1 MEGTSSD
8 LGSAYLVTRQSWKWD
23 LPSLSLKY
31 LPKALHTHE
40 LLCTHTQACAVPYTP
55 HMYTYTNMDIP

>member
-40 LLCTHTQACAVPYTP
+40 LLYIISFQDF
-55 HMYTYTNMDIP
+55 MEGL